1 MNKQVK
7 QAVKNAQVF
16 LLPPY
21 PTAIERDDALC
32 GGVEL
37 LRQSIEHLVRA
48 GRGDIGLAVLDLI
61 HRAGEP
67 VDEHA

>member
-1 MNKQVK
+1 MNSKLKQVIN
-7 QAVKNAQVF
+7 NAQVF

-21 PTAIERDDALC
+21 ASQTEREDALC

-48 GRGDIGLAVLDLI
+48 GRGDIGLEVLDLI
-61 HRAGEP
+61 HKADKPAE
-67 VDEHA
+67 

>member
-1 MNKQVK
+1 MNDKVN
-7 QAVKNAQVF
+7 QAAKNAMVF

-21 PTAIERDDALC
+21 ASPIEREDALC

-48 GRGDIGLAVLDLI
+48 GRGDIGLEVLSLI
-61 HRAGEP
+61 HRAGES
-67 VDEHA
+67 VE

>member
-1 MNKQVK
+1 MNNEVK
-7 QAVKNAQVF
+7 QAINNAQVF

-21 PTAIERDDALC
+21 ASPTEREDALC

-48 GRGDIGLAVLDLI
+48 GRGDIGLEVLDLI
-61 HRAGEP
+61 HRAGES
-67 VDEHA
+67 VE